1 VFLAEPTPI
10 CHTVMANMQGRKS
23 QPGKLQEQVQCPFY
37 HSTSD
42 SSHPRKGEMQKMPC
56 KVKFHF
62 FLPIYDSTGEPS
74 TPHIAIVC
82 VGNHTHPPP
91 PPRKV
96 PEATK
101 LKIFSLIRSAFPN
114 TSEVTARKLIASPI
128 LPIILNGKTYL
139 SDEHI
144 TLANKGRLNHFIRKV
159 REEDYPWGT
168 DYQGAVHLF
177 NHQDPNHPYIRRLE
191 NYENGHFM
199 IVCQLKS
206 QSQKFF
212 QCHEIHGDKTF
223 SRTKC
228 REWELNTYDPIAQ
241 RTITLSRVFFDAE
254 DATSYFKAFKAV
266 CEIAETDVG
275 KQLPWGH
282 LPRVLSA
289 NQPRIKAILVDEH
302 GGQMRGIGQYFTTI
316 FPSDDADTHVL
327 KIVKVCQNH
336 YKDSI
341 NKLQKAGV
349 SEGTAL
355 IHLQID

>member
-1 VFLAEPTPI
+1 VFVAEATPI
-10 CHTVMANMQGRKS
+10 CHAVMANMQGKKP
-23 QPGKLQEQVQCPFY
+23 QKDKPQELRCPFY
-37 HSTSD
+37 HSTSNL
-42 SSHPRKGEMQKMPC
+42 SHPRQGKMQKMTC
-56 KVKFHF
+56 NVKFHF
-62 FLPIYDSTGEPS
+62 FLPIYDSAGEPS

-82 VGNHTHPPP
+82 IGEHTHPPP

-101 LKIFSLIRSAFPN
+101 MKLFDLIRSAFPN

-128 LPIILNGKTYL
+128 LPIMLNGKTNL

-144 TLANKGRLNHFIRKV
+144 TLAHKGRLNHFIRKV

-177 NHQDPNHPYIRRLE
+177 NHQDQDHRYIRLVE
-191 NYENGHFM
+191 NYDNGHFM

-206 QSQKFF
+206 QSRKLFE
-212 QCHEIHGDKTF
+212 CHEIHADKTF

-241 RTITLSRVFFDAE
+241 RTVTLSRVFFDEE
-254 DATSYFKAFKAV
+254 DGQSYFKAFKAV
-266 CEIAETDVG
+266 CEIAERDMG

-282 LPRVLSA
+282 LPRSLSRS
-289 NQPRIKAILVDEH
+289 QPQIKAILVDEH
-302 GGQMRGIGQYFTTI
+302 GGQMKGIGRYFASI

-336 YKDSI
+336 YERSI
-341 NKLQKAGV
+341 KKLQSVGV
-349 SEGTAL
+349 SHGIAL
-355 IHLQID
+355 IHVQG